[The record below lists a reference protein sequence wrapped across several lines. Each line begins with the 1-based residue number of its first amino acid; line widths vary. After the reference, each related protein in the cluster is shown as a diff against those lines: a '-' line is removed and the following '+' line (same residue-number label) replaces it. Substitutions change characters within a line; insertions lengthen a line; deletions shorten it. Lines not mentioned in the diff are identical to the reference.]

1 MAKNYFYNLLLTLAN
16 LLFPILSF
24 PYVSRVLGP
33 EGIGKVQFA
42 FSFSQYFAM
51 IAGFGIPIYG
61 MKEIARYKNDFEGR
75 SRVFTELTTIYV
87 LTSICMSVLYLS
99 AIYLFPYF
107 STNRDMYLAALC
119 MVLLGCTYI
128 EWAYTGMEEFK
139 SIALRSVLFKLIGLA
154 LMYIFVKN
162 SDDFK
167 LYLYIMMFAF
177 LGNNVLSFF
186 LLKGKVRFIFT
197 GMQLKKHLTPL
208 LFIFGTTIV
217 AVMADIDTVLLGFL
231 SNNRSVGLYTAAVK
245 LSKITI
251 PIVTSMGVI
260 LMPQIAK
267 CFADGDMVEVQQTL
281 NKSFRFQV
289 FFGVPIAVGLAL
301 LAPEFIT
308 LFSGRDFLEATNSM
322 RLLAMLPLIMGFAHF
337 FLFLILVPAG
347 KNREMFICEVVGLVV
362 SLGLNFILIPLL
374 QQVGSSIADVCSEAI
389 ITILYFY
396 FINKHFSF
404 TYQWSLVVKAVVSA
418 IVFAPLIWLVK
429 ELPLALIYRLLISIS
444 ACGLAYVGIQL
455 FVFRNN
461 FVSEITDFVKIK
473 FNKTGKAG

>member
-107 STNRDMYLAALC
+107 SVNRDMYLAALC

-154 LMYIFVKN
+154 LMYIFIKN
-162 SDDFK
+162 SGDFK

-186 LLKGKVRFIFT
+186 LLKGKVRFIF
-197 GMQLKKHLTPL
+197 
-208 LFIFGTTIV
+208 
-217 AVMADIDTVLLGFL
+217 
-231 SNNRSVGLYTAAVK
+231 
-245 LSKITI
+245 
-251 PIVTSMGVI
+251 
-260 LMPQIAK
+260 
-267 CFADGDMVEVQQTL
+267 
-281 NKSFRFQV
+281 
-289 FFGVPIAVGLAL
+289 
-301 LAPEFIT
+301 
-308 LFSGRDFLEATNSM
+308 
-322 RLLAMLPLIMGFAHF
+322 
-337 FLFLILVPAG
+337 
-347 KNREMFICEVVGLVV
+347 
-362 SLGLNFILIPLL
+362 
-374 QQVGSSIADVCSEAI
+374 
-389 ITILYFY
+389 
-396 FINKHFSF
+396 
-404 TYQWSLVVKAVVSA
+404 
-418 IVFAPLIWLVK
+418 
-429 ELPLALIYRLLISIS
+429 
-444 ACGLAYVGIQL
+444 
-455 FVFRNN
+455 
-461 FVSEITDFVKIK
+461 
-473 FNKTGKAG
+473 